1 VYIDG
6 LETDIKLWD
15 TTSRSNVQMLE
26 GKTAPSILATLV
38 DQNPDRVCYLLYPHS
53 VDTPGHF
60 VAGHISE
67 RTGS

>member
-6 LETDIKLWD
+6 LETNIKLWD

-38 DQNPDRVCYLLYPHS
+38 DQNPDWVCYLL
-53 VDTPGHF
+53 
-60 VAGHISE
+60 
-67 RTGS
+67 